1 MAEAASVGD
10 GDAEEINRDGDG
22 VGGIGGRGDW
32 AKSAVGRNN
41 PIQQARPPESRDLFS
56 LAAGDFS
63 VPIWPIGLCSRKCL
77 DAYAMIKQA
86 M

>member
-41 PIQQARPPESRDLFS
+41 PIQQARPPRKPR
-56 LAAGDFS
+56 
-63 VPIWPIGLCSRKCL
+63 PIFPGGRRLLSSNMANRVIFKEMS
-77 DAYAMIKQA
+77 
-86 M
+86 

>member
-1 MAEAASVGD
+1 MVTLKKSTGMETVLVESGAEGTGQKVQL
-10 GDAEEINRDGDG
+10 EEITRSSK
-22 VGGIGGRGDW
+22 RG
-32 AKSAVGRNN
+32 
-41 PIQQARPPESRDLFS
+41 PPESRDLFS

-63 VPIWPIGLCSRKCL
+63 VPIWPIGLYSRKCL